1 MQLKIAEAAAAQE
14 ELMKTKRETEAAE
27 ALLVVAKNK
36 LELVGNND
44 KALEESKHEKKTL
57 TLT

>member
-1 MQLKIAEAAAAQE
+1 
-14 ELMKTKRETEAAE
+14 MKTKRETEAAE